1 MIDSYMLSDI
11 MKTNLLIDYIKG
23 IDSFYLIVGYIIY
36 TLCKNFEYDYIYG
49 LLFDIYCWNGCNYN
63 EIVLSGNYCTKH
75 TTYSSRTISLF
86 GDNFKALWTHIN
98 RNHKTINKIKEITNI
113 HQDEVSYSSTDNIFI
128 ANQDHSFIIREND
141 IYGRVNIRVSENDSK
156 EYSSI
161 RNENIEL
168 AIFSYTLSCNDLKD
182 FVNDITKNYKNEIMK
197 KKQDKKFIYTLK
209 NVDDEGD
216 LHWYENEFETTR
228 TFDNMYFDNKEDIL
242 KEIDFFSN
250 NEQWYVENGEPYN
263 LGIGLKGIPGTGKTT
278 FIKCLANKLK
288 RHIIQIPL
296 NRVKT
301 EEDFFKAFYEKT
313 YVNSNEN
320 SIDFKDKIIVFED
333 IDCMSDVIL
342 KRKDNDNDNDI
353 NSIKDVLD
361 TYIIS
366 NGSNIS
372 ANTNNVDIKKTTS
385 SDKGSI
391 TLSFILNTIDGLIE
405 TSGRIIVISSN
416 YYDKLDD
423 ALIRPGRIDML
434 LDLKKYNISMVEQL
448 YEKFYNKKLTK
459 HQKKQIENI
468 EIAPCDLMNI
478 RKKSINQSIFYEN
491 LLCYS
496 RKLSEY
502 IK

>member
-1 MIDSYMLSDI
+1 M
-11 MKTNLLIDYIKG
+11 G
-23 IDSFYLIVGYIIY
+23 
-36 TLCKNFEYDYIYG
+36 
-49 LLFDIYCWNGCNYN
+49 
-63 EIVLSGNYCTKH
+63 
-75 TTYSSRTISLF
+75 
-86 GDNFKALWTHIN
+86 
-98 RNHKTINKIKEITNI
+98 
-113 HQDEVSYSSTDNIFI
+113 
-128 ANQDHSFIIREND
+128 
-141 IYGRVNIRVSENDSK
+141 
-156 EYSSI
+156 
-161 RNENIEL
+161 
-168 AIFSYTLSCNDLKD
+168 
-182 FVNDITKNYKNEIMK
+182 
-197 KKQDKKFIYTLK
+197 
-209 NVDDEGD
+209 
-216 LHWYENEFETTR
+216 
-228 TFDNMYFDNKEDIL
+228 
-242 KEIDFFSN
+242 
-250 NEQWYVENGEPYN
+250 
-263 LGIGLKGIPGTGKTT
+263 
-278 FIKCLANKLK
+278 
-288 RHIIQIPL
+288 
-296 NRVKT
+296 
-301 EEDFFKAFYEKT
+301 
-313 YVNSNEN
+313 
-320 SIDFKDKIIVFED
+320 
-333 IDCMSDVIL
+333 
-342 KRKDNDNDNDI
+342 DI

-496 RKLSEY
+496 RK
-502 IK
+502 

>member
-1 MIDSYMLSDI
+1 MIDSYLLSDI

-23 IDSFYLIVGYIIY
+23 IDSFYLIVVYIIY
-36 TLCKNFEYDYIYG
+36 TLCKNFEYDYLYG
-49 LLFDIYCWNGCNYN
+49 LLFNMYCWNGFNYN

-75 TTYSSRTISLF
+75 STYSSKTISLF
-86 GDNFKALWTHIN
+86 GDNFKALWTYIN
-98 RNHKTINKIKEITNI
+98 KNHKTIHRIKEITNI
-113 HQDEVSYSSTDNIFI
+113 HQDELSYSAKDDIYI

-141 IYGRVNIRVSENDSK
+141 IYGRVNIRVSENDNK
-156 EYSSI
+156 DYSSI
-161 RNENIEL
+161 KNENIEL
-168 AIFSYTLSCNDLKD
+168 SIFSYTLSCSDLKD
-182 FVNDITKNYKNEIMK
+182 FVNSITKDYKNEIIK
-197 KKQDKKFIYTLK
+197 KKQNKKFIYTLK

-216 LHWYENEFETTR
+216 IYWYENEFESTR
-228 TFDNMYFDNKEDIL
+228 TFDNMYFENKENIL

-250 NEQWYVENGEPYN
+250 NEQWYIENGEPYN

-278 FIKCLANKLK
+278 FIKCLANRLK

-296 NRVKT
+296 NRVKS

-313 YVNSNEN
+313 YVSSNEN

-342 KRKDNDNDNDI
+342 KRKEDDNDDV

-366 NGSNIS
+366 NGSNVKGNS
-372 ANTNNVDIKKTTS
+372 NNVNIKNITS
-385 SDKGSI
+385 NDKKSSI

-434 LDLKKYNISMVEQL
+434 LDLKKYNISMIEKL
-448 YEKFYNKKLTK
+448 YEKFYNTKLTK
-459 HQKKQIENI
+459 HQKKQLENI

-478 RKKSINQSIFYEN
+478 RKKSLDKSIFYEN
-491 LLCYS
+491 LLS
-496 RKLSEY
+496 HLRK
-502 IK
+502 